1 MSRSIHTTRKSV
13 TELEQ
18 RRFESEDK
26 RKSAVK
32 RAKAELERKRRIKRQ
47 VGKERRSAPVGAVR
61 SGTEAIPIRI
71 EYPKPFV
78 FHAVS
83 EGDIREILRRLPAE
97 AVGGI
102 DEIRLLL
109 GEEFMLER
117 RDEHRGEADPLTG
130 RLGRRLFPG
139 VYSGTIL
146 GSFHSNSGRVTSQ
159 PIEVPAEALS
169 GVR

>member
-1 MSRSIHTTRKSV
+1 
-13 TELEQ
+13 
-18 RRFESEDK
+18 
-26 RKSAVK
+26 
-32 RAKAELERKRRIKRQ
+32 
-47 VGKERRSAPVGAVR
+47 
-61 SGTEAIPIRI
+61 
-71 EYPKPFV
+71 
-78 FHAVS
+78 
-83 EGDIREILRRLPAE
+83 
-97 AVGGI
+97 
-102 DEIRLLL
+102 
-109 GEEFMLER
+109 MLER